1 MHEQHS
7 NVANNE
13 LTIASAIANLRS
25 PDLSLR
31 YYAAWWLGKMRVHEA
46 VDDLLVAIED
56 REDRTELGGYP
67 LRRNAARSLGK
78 LGNAKAIP
86 ALIKAL
92 KCEDFYVREAAAQ
105 AIEEIA
111 TQAQGYVAAQVAVL
125 PLAMLLKSQD
135 FGTKESNSLAYSDLD
150 QPYEAILEVL
160 GRLKANSVRS
170 LIEPFLNHSVVRI
183 RLGAT
188 RSMYG
193 LTGEDRFGEL
203 LIEALSNPDVNIRR
217 VALTDLGEI
226 GYLPATQA
234 IARTQTENSFK
245 LLALKR
251 ILDAHLPNVDRN
263 PELLENLQQVMLLMD
278 DLL

>member
-1 MHEQHS
+1 MHEQQS
-7 NVANNE
+7 NAATNE
-13 LTIASAIANLRS
+13 LTITSAIANLRS
-25 PDLSLR
+25 TDLSLR
-31 YYAAWWLGKMRVHEA
+31 YYAAWWLGKMRIQEA

-56 REDRTELGGYP
+56 KEDRTELGGYP
-67 LRRNAARSLGK
+67 LRRNASRSLGK
-78 LGNAKAIP
+78 LGNPKAIP
-86 ALIKAL
+86 ALISAL

-111 TQAQGYVAAQVAVL
+111 THAQGYVAAQVAVS
-125 PLAMLLKSQD
+125 PLAMLLKSQKS
-135 FGTKESNSLAYSDLD
+135 GSEAYSNLD

-160 GRLKANSVRS
+160 GRLKAHSVRS

-193 LTGEDRFGEL
+193 LTGEDRYGNL
-203 LIEALSNPDVNIRR
+203 LIEALSNPDINIRR

-226 GYLPATQA
+226 GYLPATEA
-234 IARTQTENSFK
+234 IARAQTENSFK

-251 ILDAHLPNVDRN
+251 ILDAHLPNVNHD

>member
-1 MHEQHS
+1 MHDQQS
-7 NVANNE
+7 NPKGNE
-13 LTIASAIANLRS
+13 LTIALAISNLRS

-46 VDDLLVAIED
+46 VDALLVAIED
-56 REDRTELGGYP
+56 SEDRTELGGYP

-78 LGNAKAIP
+78 LGNPKAIS
-86 ALIKAL
+86 ALISAL
-92 KCEDFYVREAAAQ
+92 SCEDFYVREAASQ

-111 TQAQGYVAAQVAVL
+111 SHAQGYIAAQVAVS
-125 PLAMLLKSQD
+125 PLAKLLTSQD
-135 FGTKESNSLAYSDLD
+135 YLDLN
-150 QPYEAILEVL
+150 QPYEAILEAL
-160 GRLKANSVRS
+160 GRLKAKSVKD

-183 RLGAT
+183 RLAAA

-193 LTGEDRFGEL
+193 LTGSDRFADL
-203 LIEALSNPDVNIRR
+203 LVEALANADINIRR

-226 GYLPATQA
+226 GYLAAGQA
-234 IARTQTENSFK
+234 IAHAQTENSFK
-245 LLALKR
+245 LFALKG
-251 ILDAHLPNVDRN
+251 ILDTHLPNVNHD

>member
-7 NVANNE
+7 NVVSNE

-31 YYAAWWLGKMRVHEA
+31 YYAAWWLGKMRIHEA

-56 REDRTELGGYP
+56 GEDRTELGGYP

-86 ALIKAL
+86 ALIRAL
-92 KCEDFYVREAAAQ
+92 SCEDFYVREAAAQ

-111 TQAQGYVAAQVAVL
+111 THAQGYVAAQVAVL

-135 FGTKESNSLAYSDLD
+135 GSQVSNPNNNLD

-160 GRLKANSVRS
+160 GRLKAQSVRT

-183 RLGAT
+183 RLGAS

-193 LTGEDRFGEL
+193 LTGEERFGNL
-203 LIEALSNPDVNIRR
+203 LVEALSNPDINIRR

-226 GYLPATQA
+226 GYLPATEA

-251 ILDAHLPNVDRN
+251 ILDAHLPNVNHD
-263 PELLENLQQVMLLMD
+263 PELLDRLQQVMLLMD